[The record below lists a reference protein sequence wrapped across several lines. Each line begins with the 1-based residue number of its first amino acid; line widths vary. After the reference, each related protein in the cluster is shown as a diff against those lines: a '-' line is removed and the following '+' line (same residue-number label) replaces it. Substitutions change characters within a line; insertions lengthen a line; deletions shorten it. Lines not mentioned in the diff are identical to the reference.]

1 MKYIPYAGTN
11 KLASRISFGG
21 WQLGNNEFWGE
32 MTHAEGVE
40 LVKQAYAKGITLFDT
55 APGYASGESEK
66 IIGEAL
72 HSVREKVI
80 INSKIGHKANGLT
93 DFSVDSLKEQ
103 IKESLTR
110 LNTDYLDSVVLH
122 NPGMEILSGKSGHFI
137 ELEKLKNEGLIKAY
151 GVSIDTYQELL
162 EVLNKTDVQVVE
174 ILFNIFFQS
183 PLSLFDMAKTKGIN
197 LIIKVPLDSGW
208 LTGKYNEFSI
218 FEGIRSRWT
227 KPKIERRAYLV
238 EKIKQITNDDN
249 ITKYAIS
256 FILSFNSITS
266 VITGIKNFEQLQE
279 NIDAES
285 FILNDEIKT
294 KLLKLY
300 EDEIKNQPLPW

>member
-1 MKYIPYAGTN
+1 MKYTPYANTD

-32 MTHAEGVE
+32 MTHSEGVE

-55 APGYASGESEK
+55 APGYSSGESEK

-72 HSVREKVI
+72 HYVREKVI

-93 DFSVDSLKEQ
+93 DFSVNSMKEQ
-103 IKESLTR
+103 IKDSLAR

-122 NPGMEILSGKSGHFI
+122 NPGMEILSGKSGHFV
-137 ELEKLKNEGLIKAY
+137 ELEKLKNEGLIRAY
-151 GVSIDTYQELL
+151 GVSIDTYQEFL
-162 EVLNKTDVQVVE
+162 EVLNKTDILVVE
-174 ILFNIFFQS
+174 ILFNVFFQS
-183 PLSLFDMAKTKGIN
+183 PLPLFDMAKTKGIN

-208 LTGKYNEFSI
+208 LSGKYNEFSS
-218 FEGIRSRWT
+218 FTGIRSRWDRPT
-227 KPKIERRAYLV
+227 IERRAYLV
-238 EKIKQITNDDN
+238 SKIKRITNDDN
-249 ITKYAIS
+249 LTKYAIS
-256 FILSFNSITS
+256 FILSFDSITS
-266 VITGIKNFEQLQE
+266 VITGIKNIEQLQE

-285 FILNDEIKT
+285 FILSDEIKT

-300 EDEIKNQPLPW
+300 VEEIMDQPLPW